1 MEHKNLWPLE
11 GEVSEGE
18 FFPLGVARVV
28 RTGSD
33 VTLVSWSAQVH
44 VCEAAAAAL
53 ENDGINVELIDL
65 RTLWP
70 WDEAAVLASVSKTG
84 KLIVAHEAVSV
95 AGFGAE
101 IAATVAEQT
110 GARVKRLG
118 APRAPIGYAPPV
130 EDAVRV
136 TAPMI
141 VAAVKAMVRA

>member
-1 MEHKNLWPLE
+1 
-11 GEVSEGE
+11 
-18 FFPLGVARVV
+18 
-28 RTGSD
+28 